1 MPGHDGKLIHAMH
14 ALLTALLAHG
24 PVVTDGA
31 WGTQLQA
38 RGLAVGEFPD
48 AWNLTHPDRVEEV
61 ARGYVEAGSRL
72 ILTNTFGANRIRL
85 GEQDPAIAGRVEEIN
100 RCGVEISRRGAG
112 ARAKVFAS
120 LGPTGKLLLSGEV
133 TPDEVSA
140 AFVEQAQALAAAG
153 ADALVVESMSDIEE
167 AKLAIAAAKATGLPV
182 VASMVYDSGQ
192 HHDRTMMGTTP
203 ERDAVALAEAGADVV
218 GANCGRGIA
227 DFVAIC
233 RRMRAVTSLPLWMKA
248 NAGLPEL
255 VHGRTVYRTTAAEFA
270 KYIPALVEAGAGFI
284 GGCCGTSPEFIREI
298 AARLSKLE
306 HLKPKPECA

>member
-1 MPGHDGKLIHAMH
+1 MDPLIAE
-14 ALLTALLAHG
+14 LLADG

-38 RGLAVGEFPD
+38 RGLPVGDFPD

-61 ARGYVEAGSRL
+61 ARGYAPAGSRV

-85 GEQDPAIAGRVEEIN
+85 GEPDPAIAGRVAEIN
-100 RCGVEISRRGAG
+100 RHGVEISRRGASK
-112 ARAKVFAS
+112 RMKVFAS
-120 LGPTGKLLLSGEV
+120 IGPTGKLLLSGDV
-133 TPDEVSA
+133 TPDDVSA
-140 AFVEQAQALAAAG
+140 AFAEQAQVLAMAG
-153 ADALVVESMSDIEE
+153 ADALVIESMSDLAE
-167 AKLAIAAAKATGLPV
+167 AKLAVVAAKATGLPV

-192 HHDRTMMGTTP
+192 NRDRTMMGTTP
-203 ERDAVALAEAGADVV
+203 EQDAVALAEAGADVV

-233 RRMRAVTSLPLWMKA
+233 QRMRAVTRLPLWMKA

-255 VHGRTVYRTTAAEFA
+255 VQGRTVYRTAPTDFA
-270 KYIPALVEAGAGFI
+270 KSVPALVDAGASFI

-298 AARLSKLE
+298 AARLAKSV
-306 HLKPKPECA
+306 C